1 MYEFDT
7 VLEQL
12 ENLLLVEARIGLL
25 LRLLG
30 PTGEDHGFTTA
41 SCDSG
46 GSGLLSF
53 QPVIV
58 GSQEKGTRRS
68 LDSSRRGNWILLGVW
83 S

>member
-1 MYEFDT
+1 MYELAVTYVFASQFDT

-30 PTGEDHGFTTA
+30 STSEDHRFTTA
-41 SCDSG
+41 GGDSG

-53 QPVIV
+53 QPVV
-58 GSQEKGTRRS
+58 
-68 LDSSRRGNWILLGVW
+68 V
-83 S
+83 